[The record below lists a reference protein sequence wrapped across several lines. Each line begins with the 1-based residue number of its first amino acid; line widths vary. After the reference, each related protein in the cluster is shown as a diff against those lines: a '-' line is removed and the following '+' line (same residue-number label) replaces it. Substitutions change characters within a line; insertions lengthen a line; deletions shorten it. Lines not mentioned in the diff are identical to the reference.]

1 MSYQCLRPHLA
12 IQENEGEKPT
22 FLKIT
27 KERDYEFWLHNLPK
41 KYKLL
46 LIPCGTCANC
56 LKRKSQ
62 EWTTRLLKERENHN
76 FAYFITLTYDD
87 KNYQD
92 LNKKDIQLFLKRYRK
107 NFNIKLKYYIVGEY
121 GESTNRAHY
130 HAIFFQDKPIKDLKF
145 YANNLYISK
154 LFSDTWKKGHCL
166 ISKQVNER
174 SIKYTI
180 AYTLKKLGETKI
192 VLMSKGLGL
201 KYFDLKKE
209 ELKEHEG
216 LYVQNG
222 FKQKLPSYF
231 IRKLKESDDLSD
243 FIYLKERNNQLRD
256 STLLSGSTLGDL
268 SDLFIESKKSRVLK
282 GKGDF

>member
-1 MSYQCLRPHLA
+1 MSYQCLKPRLA
-12 IQENEGEKPT
+12 IQENEGEKPI

-27 KERDYEFWLHNLPK
+27 KEHDYEFWLRNVPK

-46 LIPCGTCANC
+46 LISCGTCENC
-56 LKRKSQ
+56 LKKKSQ
-62 EWTTRLLKERENHN
+62 EWTTRLLKELENHN
-76 FAYFITLTYDD
+76 FAYFVTLTYDD

-92 LNKKDIQLFLKRYRK
+92 LNKRDIQLFLKRYRK
-107 NFNIKLKYYIVGEY
+107 NFNLKLKYYVVGEY
-121 GESTNRAHY
+121 GETTKRAHY
-130 HAIFFQDKPIKDLKF
+130 HGIFFQDKPIKDLTF

-154 LFSDTWKKGHCL
+154 LFSDSWKNGHCL

-201 KYFDLKKE
+201 KYFDKNKE
-209 ELKEHEG
+209 DLKEHDG
-216 LYVQNG
+216 VYVQNG

-243 FIYLKERNNQLRD
+243 LIYLKERKNQLRD

-282 GKGDF
+282 GKGEF